1 MANKFPYLQG
11 LGSALKSQQ
20 RSALYGGAFQGGLT
34 RIGESF
40 GRGLEL
46 GATRG
51 YEQEEDERK
60 RREQVAM
67 SNIERLLPYAYG
79 VPGAAERLTT
89 GMYLNP
95 IKKF

>member
-40 GRGLEL
+40 GRGSP
-46 GATRG
+46 
-51 YEQEEDERK
+51 K
-60 RREQVAM
+60 
-67 SNIERLLPYAYG
+67 YASSK
-79 VPGAAERLTT
+79 T
-89 GMYLNP
+89 
-95 IKKF
+95 